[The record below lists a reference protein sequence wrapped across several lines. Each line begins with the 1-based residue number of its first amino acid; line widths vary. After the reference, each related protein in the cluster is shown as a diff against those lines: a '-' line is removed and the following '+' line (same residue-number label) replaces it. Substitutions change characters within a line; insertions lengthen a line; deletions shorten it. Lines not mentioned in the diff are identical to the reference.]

1 VATGLFKDAIV
12 PVSSPP
18 DGAEGQMWLLQR
30 VSKVGDGN
38 SSEVKYALRSSYG
51 KYLRAA
57 ADGSLRAEREV
68 VGDSETWTGVDRR
81 LRVLSFY
88 SRYTK

>member
-1 VATGLFKDAIV
+1 M
-12 PVSSPP
+12 SSPP

-30 VSKVGDGN
+30 VSKGGDG
-38 SSEVKYALRSSYG
+38 SGGEVKYALRSSHG

-68 VGDSETWTGVDRR
+68 VGDSETWTGIDRR
-81 LRVLSFY
+81 LRVLSFR
-88 SRYTK
+88 SRYSKYRTILCR